1 MISFEISINGLYN
14 SIKKRSSSYS
24 KPYSL
29 HSNIYFHKLVTPLFF
44 LLNVLLRCMLGKCI
58 IVNFYKLL

>member
-29 HSNIYFHKLVTPLFF
+29 HSNIYFH
-44 LLNVLLRCMLGKCI
+44 
-58 IVNFYKLL
+58 